1 MIEPM
6 MYIGIGFLVAGLL
19 VIGVIPLVHARAV
32 RLTLRRLEASTPVS
46 MAEIAAEKDQL
57 RAEFAMTMSRLD
69 MSLEQ
74 MKTKT
79 TSQLAELGR
88 KSEAIARLKFEL
100 GEKAAALLALES
112 KETQLTE
119 DLGIAQGELAAKTAA
134 LEQTERALASAQAEL
149 AHVTASFNDS
159 SVTAGGQRVELTA
172 LRAHA
177 DALKG
182 QLESYEK
189 ETKALW
195 EHLNSKTTDL
205 ETSGRELAEERARA
219 DDLANRVAELDRQLV
234 GQTAESQALSARL
247 QELAARG
254 DEQARLL
261 ADREHHSENLR
272 NAAMGAQKIEAEL
285 RAQLADAQDR
295 HRVAIETLRTEKSL
309 IENELKRSQEERD
322 KLQREIAAVKR
333 DGENVGAY
341 ERMENA
347 VLRERI
353 DEVAAEVARLTATLE
368 GPDSPIE
375 SILNSGRPT
384 PGSGNGPST
393 APPATGSK
401 DTLADR
407 IRTLQARAARAS
419 STPREARRGSVPRGA
434 RADK

>member
-74 MKTKT
+74 MKAKT

-88 KSEAIARLKFEL
+88 KSEAIARRKVEV
-100 GEKAAALLALES
+100 GEEAAALLAVES

-219 DDLANRVAELDRQLV
+219 DNLANRVAELDRQLV

>member
-57 RAEFAMTMSRLD
+57 RAEFAMKMSRLD

-74 MKTKT
+74 MKAKT

-112 KETQLTE
+112 KET
-119 DLGIAQGELAAKTAA
+119 KP
-134 LEQTERALASAQAEL
+134 
-149 AHVTASFNDS
+149 
-159 SVTAGGQRVELTA
+159 
-172 LRAHA
+172 
-177 DALKG
+177 
-182 QLESYEK
+182 
-189 ETKALW
+189 LW

-219 DDLANRVAELDRQLV
+219 DDLADRVAELDRQLV

-247 QELAARG
+247 QELAARL

-347 VLRERI
+347 VLRQRI

-407 IRTLQARAARAS
+407 IRTLQARAARTS

>member
-219 DDLANRVAELDRQLV
+219 DDLADRVAELDRQLV

>member
-74 MKTKT
+74 MKAKT

-219 DDLANRVAELDRQLV
+219 DNLANRVAELDRQLV

>member
-57 RAEFAMTMSRLD
+57 RAEFAMAMSRLE
-69 MSLEQ
+69 MTVEQ
-74 MKTKT
+74 MKAKT
-79 TSQLAELGR
+79 TSQLAEIGR
-88 KSEAIARLKFEL
+88 KSEAVARSKFEL
-100 GEKAAALLALES
+100 GEKAAALLALEA
-112 KETQLTE
+112 KEKQLTE

-134 LEQTERALASAQAEL
+134 LEETERALASAQAEL
-149 AHVTASFNDS
+149 AHVTASFNDA
-159 SVTAGGQRVELTA
+159 SVAAGDQRVELTA
-172 LRAHA
+172 LRAQA
-177 DALKG
+177 DAFKG

-195 EHLNSKTTDL
+195 EHLNSKTAEL
-205 ETSGRELAEERARA
+205 ETSTRQLAEERGRA
-219 DDLANRVAELDRQLV
+219 DDLANRVAELV
-234 GQTAESQALSARL
+234 AQTAESQALGARV
-247 QELAARG
+247 QELAARL
-254 DEQARLL
+254 DEQARSL
-261 ADREHHSENLR
+261 ADREHHTENLR
-272 NAAMGAQKIEAEL
+272 STAMSAQKIEAEL
-285 RAQLADAQDR
+285 RAQLAEAQDR
-295 HRVAIETLRTEKSL
+295 HRVAMETLRTEKSL

-322 KLQREIAAVKR
+322 TLQREIAAARR

-368 GPDSPIE
+368 GPDSPIDG
-375 SILNSGRPT
+375 ILNSERPA
-384 PGSGNGPST
+384 PASGNGPSIT
-393 APPATGSK
+393 SAAASK
-401 DTLADR
+401 GTLADR
-407 IRTLQARAARAS
+407 IRTLQARAARAA
-419 STPREARRGSVPRGA
+419 STPREARRGSAPRGA

>member
-46 MAEIAAEKDQL
+46 MAELAAEKDQL
-57 RAEFAMTMSRLD
+57 RAEFAMAMSRLE
-69 MSLEQ
+69 MTVEQ
-74 MKTKT
+74 MKAKT
-79 TSQLAELGR
+79 TSQLAEIGR
-88 KSEAIARLKFEL
+88 KSEAIARIKFEL
-100 GEKAAALLALES
+100 GEKAAALLALEA

-134 LEQTERALASAQAEL
+134 LEETERALASAQAEL
-149 AHVTASFNDS
+149 AHVTASFNDT

-172 LRAHA
+172 ARAQA

-182 QLESYEK
+182 QLESYDK

-195 EHLNSKTTDL
+195 DHLNSKTAEI
-205 ETSGRELAEERARA
+205 ETSTRQLTEERARA

-234 GQTAESQALSARL
+234 AQLDESARL
-247 QELAARG
+247 K
-254 DEQARLL
+254 
-261 ADREHHSENLR
+261 ADREYHSENLR
-272 NAAMGAQKIEAEL
+272 NAAMAAQKIEAEL
-285 RAQLADAQDR
+285 RAQLAEAQER
-295 HRVAIETLRTEKSL
+295 HRVAMETLRTEKAL
-309 IENELKRSQEERD
+309 IESEFKRSQEERD
-322 KLQREIAAVKR
+322 RLQREIAAVKR
-333 DGENVGAY
+333 DTDNVGAY

-347 VLRERI
+347 VLRERL

-375 SILNSGRPT
+375 GILNSGRPA
-384 PGSGNGPST
+384 PASGNGPSIAT
-393 APPATGSK
+393 AAAGSK
-401 DTLADR
+401 GTLADR
-407 IRTLQARAARAS
+407 IRTLQARAARAAS
-419 STPREARRGSVPRGA
+419 PQREARRGSAQRGA

>member
-219 DDLANRVAELDRQLV
+219 DDLADRVAELDRQLV
-234 GQTAESQALSARL
+234 GQTAESQAFSARL
-247 QELAARG
+247 QELAARL

-261 ADREHHSENLR
+261 ADREYHSENLR
-272 NAAMGAQKIEAEL
+272 NAAMGTQKIEAEL

>member
-74 MKTKT
+74 MKAKT

-219 DDLANRVAELDRQLV
+219 DDLADRVAELDRQLV

-247 QELAARG
+247 QELAARL

-407 IRTLQARAARAS
+407 IRTLQARAARTS

>member
-74 MKTKT
+74 MKAKT

-119 DLGIAQGELAAKTAA
+119 DLRIAQGELAAKTAA
-134 LEQTERALASAQAEL
+134 LEETERALASAQAEL

-219 DDLANRVAELDRQLV
+219 DDLADRVAELDRQLV

-247 QELAARG
+247 QELAARL

>member
-74 MKTKT
+74 MKAKT

-234 GQTAESQALSARL
+234 GQTAESQVLSARL
-247 QELAARG
+247 QEFAARG

-393 APPATGSK
+393 VPPAAGSK

-419 STPREARRGSVPRGA
+419 STPREARRGSAPRGA

>member
-57 RAEFAMTMSRLD
+57 RAEFAMAMSRLE
-69 MSLEQ
+69 MTVEQ
-74 MKTKT
+74 MKAKT
-79 TSQLAELGR
+79 TSQLAEIGR
-88 KSEAIARLKFEL
+88 KSEAIARIKFEL
-100 GEKAAALLALES
+100 GEKAAALLALEA
-112 KETQLTE
+112 KEKQLTE

-134 LEQTERALASAQAEL
+134 LEETERALASAQAEL
-149 AHVTASFNDS
+149 AHVTASFNDA
-159 SVTAGGQRVELTA
+159 SVAAGGQRVELTA
-172 LRAHA
+172 LRAQA
-177 DALKG
+177 DAFKG

-195 EHLNSKTTDL
+195 EHLNSKTAEL
-205 ETSGRELAEERARA
+205 ETSTRQLAEERGRA
-219 DDLANRVAELDRQLV
+219 DDLANRVAELV
-234 GQTAESQALSARL
+234 AQTAESQALGARV
-247 QELAARG
+247 QELAARL
-254 DEQARLL
+254 DEQARSL
-261 ADREHHSENLR
+261 ADREHHTENLR
-272 NAAMGAQKIEAEL
+272 STAMGAQKIEAEL
-285 RAQLADAQDR
+285 RAQLAEAQDR
-295 HRVAIETLRTEKSL
+295 HRVAMETLRTEKSL

-322 KLQREIAAVKR
+322 KLQREIAAARR

-368 GPDSPIE
+368 GPDSPIDG
-375 SILNSGRPT
+375 ILNSGRPA
-384 PGSGNGPST
+384 PASGNGPSIT
-393 APPATGSK
+393 SAAASK
-401 DTLADR
+401 GTLADR
-407 IRTLQARAARAS
+407 IRTLQARAARAA
-419 STPREARRGSVPRGA
+419 STPREARRGSAPRGA

>member
-74 MKTKT
+74 MKAKT

-247 QELAARG
+247 QELAARL

>member
-74 MKTKT
+74 MKAKT

-219 DDLANRVAELDRQLV
+219 DDLADRVAELDRQLV

-247 QELAARG
+247 QELAARL

>member
-74 MKTKT
+74 MKAKT

-219 DDLANRVAELDRQLV
+219 DDLADRVAELDRQLV

-247 QELAARG
+247 QELAARL

-393 APPATGSK
+393 APPAAGSK

>member
-74 MKTKT
+74 MKAKT

-234 GQTAESQALSARL
+234 GQTAESQVLSARL
-247 QELAARG
+247 QEFAARG

-393 APPATGSK
+393 VPPAAGSK

>member
-74 MKTKT
+74 MKAKT

-247 QELAARG
+247 QELAARL

-407 IRTLQARAARAS
+407 IRTLQARAARTS

>member
-74 MKTKT
+74 MKAKT

>member
-74 MKTKT
+74 MKAKT

-219 DDLANRVAELDRQLV
+219 DNLANRVAELDRQLV

-309 IENELKRSQEERD
+309 IENELKRSQEERG

>member
-74 MKTKT
+74 MKAKT

-219 DDLANRVAELDRQLV
+219 DNLANRVAELDRQLV

-407 IRTLQARAARAS
+407 IRTLQARAARTS

>member
-74 MKTKT
+74 MKAKT

-219 DDLANRVAELDRQLV
+219 DNLANRVAELDRQLV

-285 RAQLADAQDR
+285 RAQLAEAQDR

-353 DEVAAEVARLTATLE
+353 NDVAAEVARLTSALE
-368 GPDSPIE
+368 GPSSPIDAILASDAARSQPAAHGATNGNRLAAAGANGE
-375 SILNSGRPT
+375 S
-384 PGSGNGPST
+384 
-393 APPATGSK
+393 SK
-401 DTLADR
+401 GTLADR
-407 IRTLQARAARAS
+407 IRALQSRAS
-419 STPREARRGSVPRGA
+419 RIAQPS
-434 RADK
+434 

>member
-74 MKTKT
+74 MKAKT

-219 DDLANRVAELDRQLV
+219 DNLANRVAELDRQLV

-254 DEQARLL
+254 DERARLL

>member
-57 RAEFAMTMSRLD
+57 RAEFAMKMSRLD

-74 MKTKT
+74 MKAKT

-219 DDLANRVAELDRQLV
+219 DNLANRVAELDRQLV

>member
-1 MIEPM
+1 MIEPT

-74 MKTKT
+74 MKAKT

-134 LEQTERALASAQAEL
+134 LEETERALASAQAEL

-219 DDLANRVAELDRQLV
+219 DNLANRVAELDRQLV

-254 DEQARLL
+254 DERARLL

>member
-74 MKTKT
+74 MKAKT

-219 DDLANRVAELDRQLV
+219 DNLANRVAELDRQLV

-247 QELAARG
+247 QEFAARG

-407 IRTLQARAARAS
+407 IRTLQARAARTS

>member
-57 RAEFAMTMSRLD
+57 RAEFAMKMSRLD

-74 MKTKT
+74 MKAKT

-219 DDLANRVAELDRQLV
+219 DDLADRVAELDRQLV

-272 NAAMGAQKIEAEL
+272 NAAMGAQRIEAEL

-384 PGSGNGPST
+384 PASGNGPST

>member
-57 RAEFAMTMSRLD
+57 RAEFAMKMSRLD

-74 MKTKT
+74 MKAKT

-100 GEKAAALLALES
+100 GEKAAALLELES

-219 DDLANRVAELDRQLV
+219 DDLADRVAELDRQLV

-247 QELAARG
+247 QELAARL

-384 PGSGNGPST
+384 PASGNGPST